1 MSTLTNRSKIVVRYT
16 TNPADMGYE
25 GRQSDWETEKG
36 EVMGVRRAAS
46 FPQELARRV
55 GQGVFRRVSYTCK
68 GQPVSHDDI
77 QMHVI
82 MMDCRG

>member
-1 MSTLTNRSKIVVRYT
+1 MSLNNRSKITVRYT
-16 TNPADMGYE
+16 TNPGDMGYD
-25 GRQSDWETEKG
+25 GTPSNWATDSG
-36 EVMGVRRAAS
+36 EVMGIRKAAA
-46 FPQELARRV
+46 FPQELNGRV

-82 MMDCRG
+82 MMDYKG